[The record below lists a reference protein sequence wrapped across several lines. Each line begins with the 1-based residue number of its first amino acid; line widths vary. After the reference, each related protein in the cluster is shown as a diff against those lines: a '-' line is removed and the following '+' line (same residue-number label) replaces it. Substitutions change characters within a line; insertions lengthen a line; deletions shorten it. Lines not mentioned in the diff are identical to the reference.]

1 MDNIS
6 FCKLNAGGNDFVC
19 IDNCD
24 GRYDEFID
32 APEFPDFLIRLCRR
46 GLGVGADG
54 IIFAEKA
61 TVAGADIQ
69 ARFFEPDGSEVE
81 LCGNGT
87 ACFVYWVVKCGMVKY
102 DEIAIQTKAGINN
115 GKKKDDGRCS
125 VCVPNPFDYK
135 RDICITADNK
145 LIFTDFIVTGTGHAV
160 IYVDDISKVPVADC
174 GASVRRHSAYG
185 QAVNANFV
193 EILSEGHIA
202 IRTFEFG
209 VEAETLACGTG
220 SASAAMLTAVRHKW
234 DYKFLNG
241 VLPIEVDVQG
251 GITLKVWFNYDEAE
265 ESFTDVCLETYVTPV
280 YKGELCSELS

>member
-1 MDNIS
+1 MDNIR

-24 GRYDEFID
+24 GTYDDFI
-32 APEFPDFLIRLCRR
+32 ESEQFPDFLIKLCRR

-54 IIFAEKA
+54 VIFAEKA
-61 TVAGADIQ
+61 NLKAADIQ

-87 ACFVYWVVKCGMVKY
+87 ACFVYWVVKSGLVKY

-125 VCVPNPFDYK
+125 VCVPDPFDYK
-135 RDICITADNK
+135 TDICITADNK

-160 IYVDDISKVPVADC
+160 AYVEDISQVPVADC
-174 GASVRRHSAYG
+174 GASVRHHKAYG
-185 QAVNANFV
+185 QPVNANFV
-193 EILSEGHIA
+193 QILKEGHIA

-234 DYKFLNG
+234 DYKYLNG
-241 VLPIEVDVQG
+241 DLPVEVDVQG
-251 GITLKVWFNYDEAE
+251 GITLKVWFNYHENDN
-265 ESFTDVCLETYVTPV
+265 SFTDVCLETFVTPV
-280 YKGELCSELS
+280 YKGELCSDI